1 MMGGD
6 GGEGRF
12 VMRRISL
19 VLTIV
24 LLATSGAA
32 PASSGTRGAEPSRRW
47 PVCGGWREVAPPHG
61 GALGSVQGVAVISP
75 YEAWVVTDYAVA
87 GAHES
92 HVYRWG
98 GVRWSE
104 VAFPTP
110 RHLGDYPYWELRAIE
125 AVGPNE
131 VWAVGY
137 RGSDPTHPISARW
150 DGTRWRL
157 IPIGIPNLRGSLDGL
172 AVVPGTSELWA
183 VGSAGDRLLA
193 LRWDGRAWHR
203 TPTPRLGAYSMYTDV
218 VTTSGGATWA
228 VGVTLEGEGRML
240 LSRWTGHGWT
250 LRPGPPGQLTGIDG
264 LTADSLWAVG
274 WNQPS
279 GSGRSRGIIMRRDAH
294 GWRVARRFDRVEGL
308 NAIEVASPTDAWA
321 VGEAFVQATRSSRPF
336 ILRRHGGRWRIDW
349 APDHIEGGLAA
360 IGGTPHNLWTFLW
373 PSGQLGSFVPYHRC

>member
-125 AVGPNE
+125 AVGPHE

-137 RGSDPTHPISARW
+137 R
-150 DGTRWRL
+150 
-157 IPIGIPNLRGSLDGL
+157 
-172 AVVPGTSELWA
+172 
-183 VGSAGDRLLA
+183 
-193 LRWDGRAWHR
+193 
-203 TPTPRLGAYSMYTDV
+203 
-218 VTTSGGATWA
+218 
-228 VGVTLEGEGRML
+228 
-240 LSRWTGHGWT
+240 
-250 LRPGPPGQLTGIDG
+250 
-264 LTADSLWAVG
+264 
-274 WNQPS
+274 
-279 GSGRSRGIIMRRDAH
+279 
-294 GWRVARRFDRVEGL
+294 
-308 NAIEVASPTDAWA
+308 
-321 VGEAFVQATRSSRPF
+321 ATRSALAGTGRA
-336 ILRRHGGRWRIDW
+336 GG
-349 APDHIEGGLAA
+349 
-360 IGGTPHNLWTFLW
+360 
-373 PSGQLGSFVPYHRC
+373 